1 VVGILPV
8 GTLQPIYRPR
18 ISLRYIEPER
28 RVGVNPAGKVWRAG
42 RVAADTTDEEATVAD
57 EDVLSSINQLAN
69 EEHDLFQK
77 EARGEASDGDRERMK
92 ALEVSLD
99 QCWDL
104 LHQRRARRSAGMDPN
119 QAEVRPESVVEG
131 YVQ

>member
-1 VVGILPV
+1 M
-8 GTLQPIYRPR
+8 
-18 ISLRYIEPER
+18 
-28 RVGVNPAGKVWRAG
+28 
-42 RVAADTTDEEATVAD
+42 AD
-57 EDVLSSINQLAN
+57 EDVLSSINELAN

-77 EARGEASDGDRERMK
+77 EARGEASDGDRDRMK

-104 LHQRRARRSAGMDPN
+104 LHQRRARRSAGMDPDK
-119 QAEVRPESVVEG
+119 AEVRPESVVEG